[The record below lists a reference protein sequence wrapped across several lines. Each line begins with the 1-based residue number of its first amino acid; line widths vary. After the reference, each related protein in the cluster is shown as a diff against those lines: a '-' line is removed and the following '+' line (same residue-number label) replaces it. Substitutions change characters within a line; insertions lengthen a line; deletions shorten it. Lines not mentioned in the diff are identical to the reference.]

1 MPGGAGAAS
10 LESPLTK
17 IRALISLSVALL
29 GAGCAGTKMSGD
41 LGQGG
46 NTSQGGQA
54 GTTVVTGSGGTGAGA
69 GGQVGTG
76 VGGGSTAGTFGTT
89 GVGGA
94 GGTMRTC
101 GLQQFAP
108 TPKNADILLV
118 LDRSAS
124 MMDPPDS
131 STTASKWSI
140 VVPTLNA
147 VITSTDTSVLWG
159 MKSFPEGSGS
169 ACVAGSVTNAID
181 VGVAASNAAAVTGA
195 INATTP
201 AGNGTPTGDAINAAV
216 TYLKSLSDSNPKYI
230 VLATDGEPSC
240 AAIPS
245 SENTSGAKTYAVM
258 EITAAKTAGFPTF
271 VIGIATSDASDT
283 ATLNAMADAGGEVP
297 ASASNPLAPHFY
309 LANNTATLTAALDS
323 ITGQISSCLFPLA
336 TPPPVP
342 NDPTKL
348 GVYLGS
354 AMTKIPNDPTM
365 ADGWAYTD
373 SNDTAVEVF
382 GSWCT
387 MIQAAG
393 AGAVQIIYGCA
404 SINVP

>member
-1 MPGGAGAAS
+1 M
-10 LESPLTK
+10 
-17 IRALISLSVALL
+17 
-29 GAGCAGTKMSGD
+29 
-41 LGQGG
+41 
-46 NTSQGGQA
+46 
-54 GTTVVTGSGGTGAGA
+54 TGSGGA

-76 VGGGSTAGTFGTT
+76 AAGSSAAGTFGTT
-89 GVGGA
+89 GGGGA
-94 GGTMRTC
+94 GGTTRIC

-124 MMDPPDS
+124 MQDPPDS

-140 VVPTLNA
+140 VVPTLDA
-147 VITSTDTSVLWG
+147 VIASTDTSVLWG

-181 VGVAASNAAAVTGA
+181 VGIAAGNAAAVTGT

-216 TYLKSLSDSNPKYI
+216 TYLKSLSDSNPKYV

-245 SENTSGAKTYAVM
+245 SENTSGAKTYAVT
-258 EITAAKTAGFPTF
+258 EITNAKAAGFPTF
-271 VIGIATSDASDT
+271 VIGIATSDTSDT

-373 SNDTAVEVF
+373 TNDTAVEVF

-393 AGAVQIIYGCA
+393 AGAVQIVYGCA

>member
-1 MPGGAGAAS
+1 M
-10 LESPLTK
+10 
-17 IRALISLSVALL
+17 SVALL
-29 GAGCAGTKMSGD
+29 GAGCAGTKTPGG

-46 NTSQGGQA
+46 HSGPGGQA
-54 GTTVVTGSGGTGAGA
+54 GTTAVTGSGGA

-76 VGGGSTAGTFGTT
+76 AAGSSAAGTFGTT
-89 GVGGA
+89 GGGGA
-94 GGTMRTC
+94 GGTTRIC

-124 MMDPPDS
+124 MQDPPDS

-140 VVPTLNA
+140 VVPTLDA
-147 VITSTDTSVLWG
+147 VIASTDTSVLWG

-181 VGVAASNAAAVTGA
+181 VGIAAGNAAAVTGT

-216 TYLKSLSDSNPKYI
+216 TYLKSLSDSNPKYV

-245 SENTSGAKTYAVM
+245 SENTSGAKTYAVT
-258 EITAAKTAGFPTF
+258 EITNAKAAGFPTF
-271 VIGIATSDASDT
+271 VIGIATSDTSDT

-373 SNDTAVEVF
+373 TNDTAVEVF

-393 AGAVQIIYGCA
+393 AGAVQIVYGCA

>member
-1 MPGGAGAAS
+1 
-10 LESPLTK
+10 
-17 IRALISLSVALL
+17 LISLSVALL

-46 NTSQGGQA
+46 RGGQA
-54 GTTVVTGSGGTGAGA
+54 GTTVATGSGGTAPGGHVGTGTGAAGSSATGTAGIDGA
-69 GGQVGTG
+69 GG
-76 VGGGSTAGTFGTT
+76 
-89 GVGGA
+89 
-94 GGTMRTC
+94 MRSC

-124 MMDPPDS
+124 MQDPPDS

-147 VITSTDTSVLWG
+147 VITGTDTSVLWG

-169 ACVAGSVTNAID
+169 ACVAGSVTTAID
-181 VGVAASNAAAVTGA
+181 VGIAAGNAAAVTAA

-201 AGNGTPTGDAINAAV
+201 AGNGTPTGDAIDAAV

-245 SENTSGAKTYAVM
+245 SENTSGAKTYAVSA
-258 EITAAKTAGFPTF
+258 ITSAKTAGFPTF

-336 TPPPVP
+336 MPPPVP

-373 SNDTAVEVF
+373 TNDSAVEVF

-387 MIQAAG
+387 MIQTAG

-404 SINVP
+404 TINVP

>member
-1 MPGGAGAAS
+1 
-10 LESPLTK
+10 LTR
-17 IRALISLSVALL
+17 IRTLISLSVALL
-29 GAGCAGTKMSGD
+29 GAGCAGTKMSGE

-46 NTSQGGQA
+46 STGHGGQA
-54 GTTVVTGSGGTGAGA
+54 GTTAMTGSGGTGAG
-69 GGQVGTG
+69 GQVG
-76 VGGGSTAGTFGTT
+76 S
-89 GVGGA
+89 GA
-94 GGTMRTC
+94 GGSPATGTAGIDGTGGMRTC

-124 MMDPPDS
+124 MQDPPDS

-140 VVPTLNA
+140 VVPTLDA

-169 ACVAGSVTNAID
+169 ECVAGSVTNAID
-181 VGVAASNAAAVTGA
+181 VGVAAGNAAAVTGA
-195 INATTP
+195 INTTTP
-201 AGNGTPTGDAINAAV
+201 AGNGTPTGDAINSAV
-216 TYLKSLSDSNPKYI
+216 MYLKSLSDSNPKYI

-245 SENTSGAKTYAVM
+245 SENTSGAKTYAVTA
-258 EITAAKTAGFPTF
+258 ITSAKTAGFPTF

-309 LANNTATLTAALDS
+309 LANNTATLTASLDS
-323 ITGQISSCLFPLA
+323 ITGQISSCLFPLSM
-336 TPPPVP
+336 PPPVP
-342 NDPTKL
+342 NDSTKL
-348 GVYLGS
+348 GVYLG
-354 AMTKIPNDPTM
+354 AGMTKIPYDSKM
-365 ADGWAYTD
+365 ANGWAYTD
-373 SNDTAVEVF
+373 TNDSAVEVF

-393 AGAVQIIYGCA
+393 AGAVQIIFGCM
-404 SINVP
+404 SIDVP